1 MSDNQIKKR
10 SDKLAMVFL
19 IIPLAFFVLSMLCFI
34 GGCIL
39 EQPTSRGGL
48 YSLLMICAIA
58 LLWLDIIPGAIFA
71 VIGLVRAARA
81 KMTGFFVLGLIEVS
95 GVAVLLL
102 ICAYIV
108 FVTGPGV

>member
-1 MSDNQIKKR
+1 MSSNQVKKR
-10 SDKLAMVFL
+10 FDKPAMVFL
-19 IIPLAFFVLSMLCFI
+19 LIPLAFFTLSVLCFI

-81 KMTGFFVLGLIEVS
+81 KMIGFFVLGLIEVS
-95 GVAVLLL
+95 GVVVLLL
-102 ICAYIV
+102 ISAYIV
-108 FVTGPGV
+108 FVAGPGV

>member
-10 SDKLAMVFL
+10 SDKLARVFL
-19 IIPLAFFVLSMLCFI
+19 IIPLAFFALSILCFI

-81 KMTGFFVLGLIEVS
+81 KMIGFFVIGLIEVS
-95 GVAVLLL
+95 GVVVLLL
-102 ICAYIV
+102 ISAYIV
-108 FVTGPGV
+108 FVAGPGV